1 MDVPS
6 ITPAL
11 FVLLVVLAIF
21 VAFVSERLHPDAIV
35 LGGVAALLVTG
46 VLPTRDF
53 LAVFS
58 NAAPITVAA
67 MFILSG
73 ALMRTGVIEALGE
86 HIVTLARRAPGA
98 ATAALVAV
106 VVVVSGFINNTPVVV
121 ILIPVVMRLAAALG
135 ETPSRFLIPL
145 SYAAILGGTCT
156 LVGTSTNLLVDGVA
170 RDQGLAPFGMF
181 EITGPGLILAAV
193 GLVYLVVFGRW
204 LLPTRETAASL
215 LSAGVRRRFLTEVM
229 IPEGSPLIGQSPA
242 KADGVLTR
250 YGRHVID
257 VLRADDS
264 LRRSMD
270 TVRLEAGDRVVIRTP
285 VEEVMALRQETR
297 VTFGMPHAVE
307 PLSSRE
313 TLIVEGLV
321 APESPLVGRTLRHLR
336 LRRRYGVYPLALHR
350 HGAGLGA
357 SLEAVPVKAGDT
369 LLLDGGV
376 EDLRRLSEDQQVV
389 NLTEPARRPFRRGRA
404 PLVGLAVLAVMI
416 LAAVKVLPIV
426 TLATIAVAVV
436 VLTRCIDTDEAWRA
450 VDWRILVMIFGMI
463 AVSRAMQ
470 GTGAMQMVVDAV
482 IGLVDGLPPV
492 VILAVVYAL
501 TSVMTEMISNNA
513 IAVLITPIV
522 IGVAAQMGLEPRPFV
537 VAVMF
542 AASASFATPIGY
554 QTNTM
559 VYSAGGYRF
568 TDFLR
573 VGLPMNLIIGV
584 TAVLVIPLFWPLTG
598 APH

>member
-1 MDVPS
+1 VDVPS